1 MSVEDEGGGVVAEP
15 AASQGTGH
23 MTPSSMG
30 VRLRELKQAIAEAG
44 APGGGKRG

>member
-23 MTPSSMG
+23 MTPSSM
-30 VRLRELKQAIAEAG
+30 RCPTSRTQASDSG
-44 APGGGKRG
+44 